1 MTLLAPGLAIAGILA
16 AAVPIVI
23 HLLLRRRRRPV
34 EWAAMSLLMQ
44 AVRRHRRRARIERVL
59 LLALRAL
66 LLAALG
72 VALARPST
80 GDRTTIIGSRIVHL
94 VVDDGIASGVR
105 SGSGVVLDDSVA
117 AAVEMVE
124 SLSPSDRVTLVL
136 AGRPVQPLIEEP
148 TGDHRSVVRTLEGLR
163 PREGRTDLTS
173 ALASLVDGT
182 ADDGSGDRH
191 EVRLFSDLRRAAI
204 DDGGRPPDLRRE
216 NLDLHA
222 STPATDEKSSTQ
234 VVDLRSARVPLSLA
248 GGTDDRIL
256 QVDLRRTGR
265 ADAATG
271 TVRLDGTA
279 VAGPEFRTVDWPA
292 GVRETTVDF
301 QVKVVPE
308 GGVLTASIEEQDDL
322 DLDDRR
328 SIIVEGRAPRRM
340 LVLERDEFGGSGRV
354 DRWRGTDWF
363 ERATLPMTDRVL
375 EESIEIDRVDPATAN
390 ARDLDGVYLAV
401 LGRPDLVSDD
411 FRLLLADW
419 VRDGGV
425 LVTMPPGSTTVRPWA
440 SPLLE
445 ALGIDW
451 SVALEAESV
460 EPSRRLSEE
469 QPAAS
474 LTRLLDAELPGLA
487 PSVSIERRLPIE
499 GFEDGDLVLVDD
511 AGDPVLLDVPIG
523 LGRLVFFAVTPE
535 LEWTDLP
542 VRPLMVPLVQEI
554 GRQGSALA
562 MAGRDGVVGDRL
574 PTRGT
579 EGATVV
585 LPGGERATLVD
596 GTTDRIPSRSGVVE
610 IVDLADRVVERRTVN
625 PAVDSAMLDL
635 VSVDEVSEW
644 LSSAGDWKVE
654 SADESIEI
662 ANIANADLAEPL
674 IILVLALVLL
684 ETAFARWFA
693 RGGVTSRRSAGLTG
707 ANADAEVARTS
718 RTGVTS

>member
-80 GDRTTIIGSRIVHL
+80 GDRTTILGSRIVHI
-94 VVDDGIASGVR
+94 VVDDGIASGAR
-105 SGSGVVLDDSVA
+105 SGSGVVLDDSVGA
-117 AAVEMVE
+117 AIEMVE
-124 SLSPSDRVTLVL
+124 SLSPSDRVSLVL

-148 TGDHRSVVRTLEGLR
+148 TGDHRSVVRALEGLR
-163 PREGRTDLTS
+163 PREGRTDLAA
-173 ALASLVDGT
+173 ALGSLVDRT

-222 STPATDEKSSTQ
+222 SSPATDEKSSTQ

-265 ADAATG
+265 ADAAAG

-354 DRWRGTDWF
+354 DRWRATDWF
-363 ERATLPMTDRVL
+363 ERATLPMTDRAL

-390 ARDLDGVYLAV
+390 SRDLDGVYLAV

-474 LTRLLDAELPGLA
+474 LTRLLDAELPSLA

-511 AGDPVLLDVPIG
+511 VGDPVLLDVPIG

-562 MAGRDGVVGDRL
+562 MAGRDGVVGERL

-596 GTTDRIPSRSGVVE
+596 GTTDRMPSRSGVVE

-662 ANIANADLAEPL
+662 ANIANTDLAEPL

-707 ANADAEVARTS
+707 ANADAEAARTS

>member
-80 GDRTTIIGSRIVHL
+80 GDRTTILGSRIVHI
-94 VVDDGIASGVR
+94 VVDDGIASGAR
-105 SGSGVVLDDSVA
+105 SGSGVVLDDSVGA
-117 AAVEMVE
+117 AIEMVE
-124 SLSPSDRVTLVL
+124 SLSPSDRVSLVL

-148 TGDHRSVVRTLEGLR
+148 TGDHRSVVRALEGLR
-163 PREGRTDLTS
+163 PREGRTDLAA
-173 ALASLVDGT
+173 ALGSLVDRT

-222 STPATDEKSSTQ
+222 SSPATDEKSSTQ

-265 ADAATG
+265 VDAATG

-354 DRWRGTDWF
+354 DRWRATDWF
-363 ERATLPMTDRVL
+363 ERATLPMTDRAL

-390 ARDLDGVYLAV
+390 SRDLDGVYLAV

-474 LTRLLDAELPGLA
+474 LTRLLDAELPSLA

-511 AGDPVLLDVPIG
+511 VGDPVLLDVPIG

-562 MAGRDGVVGDRL
+562 MAGRDGVVGERL

-596 GTTDRIPSRSGVVE
+596 GTTDRMPSRSGVVE

-662 ANIANADLAEPL
+662 ANIANTDLAEPL

-707 ANADAEVARTS
+707 ANADAEAARTS

>member
-1 MTLLAPGLAIAGILA
+1 M
-16 AAVPIVI
+16 
-23 HLLLRRRRRPV
+23 
-34 EWAAMSLLMQ
+34 
-44 AVRRHRRRARIERVL
+44 
-59 LLALRAL
+59 
-66 LLAALG
+66 
-72 VALARPST
+72 
-80 GDRTTIIGSRIVHL
+80 
-94 VVDDGIASGVR
+94 
-105 SGSGVVLDDSVA
+105 
-117 AAVEMVE
+117 
-124 SLSPSDRVTLVL
+124 
-136 AGRPVQPLIEEP
+136 
-148 TGDHRSVVRTLEGLR
+148 
-163 PREGRTDLTS
+163 
-173 ALASLVDGT
+173 
-182 ADDGSGDRH
+182 
-191 EVRLFSDLRRAAI
+191 
-204 DDGGRPPDLRRE
+204 
-216 NLDLHA
+216 
-222 STPATDEKSSTQ
+222 
-234 VVDLRSARVPLSLA
+234 
-248 GGTDDRIL
+248 
-256 QVDLRRTGR
+256 
-265 ADAATG
+265 
-271 TVRLDGTA
+271 
-279 VAGPEFRTVDWPA
+279 
-292 GVRETTVDF
+292 
-301 QVKVVPE
+301 
-308 GGVLTASIEEQDDL
+308 LTASIEEQDDL

-354 DRWRGTDWF
+354 DRWRATDWF
-363 ERATLPMTDRVL
+363 ERATLPMTDRAL

-390 ARDLDGVYLAV
+390 SRDLDGVYLAV

-474 LTRLLDAELPGLA
+474 LTRLLDAELPSLA

-511 AGDPVLLDVPIG
+511 VGDPVLLDVPIG

-562 MAGRDGVVGDRL
+562 MAGRDGVVGERL

-596 GTTDRIPSRSGVVE
+596 GTTDRMPSRSGVVE

-662 ANIANADLAEPL
+662 ANIANTDLAEPL

-707 ANADAEVARTS
+707 ANADAEAARTS

>member
-80 GDRTTIIGSRIVHL
+80 GDRTTILGSRIVHI
-94 VVDDGIASGVR
+94 VVDDGIASGAR
-105 SGSGVVLDDSVA
+105 SGSGVVLDDSVGA
-117 AAVEMVE
+117 AIEMVE
-124 SLSPSDRVTLVL
+124 SLSPSDRVSLVL

-148 TGDHRSVVRTLEGLR
+148 TGDHRSVVRALEGLR
-163 PREGRTDLTS
+163 PREGRTDLAA
-173 ALASLVDGT
+173 ALGSLVDRT

-222 STPATDEKSSTQ
+222 SSPATDEKSSTQ

-265 ADAATG
+265 VDAATG

-354 DRWRGTDWF
+354 DRWRATDWF
-363 ERATLPMTDRVL
+363 ERATLPMTDRAL

-390 ARDLDGVYLAV
+390 SRDLDGVYLAV

-451 SVALEAESV
+451 SVALEAKSV

-474 LTRLLDAELPGLA
+474 LTRLLDAELPSLA

-511 AGDPVLLDVPIG
+511 VGDPVLLDVPIG

-562 MAGRDGVVGDRL
+562 MAGRDGVVGERL

-596 GTTDRIPSRSGVVE
+596 GTTDRMPGRSGVVE

-662 ANIANADLAEPL
+662 ANIANTDLAEPL

-684 ETAFARWFA
+684 ETVFARWFA

-707 ANADAEVARTS
+707 ANADAEAARTS

>member
-80 GDRTTIIGSRIVHL
+80 GDRTTILGSRIVHI
-94 VVDDGIASGVR
+94 VVDDGIASGAR
-105 SGSGVVLDDSVA
+105 SGSGVVLDDSVGA
-117 AAVEMVE
+117 AIEMVE
-124 SLSPSDRVTLVL
+124 SLSPSDRVSLVL

-148 TGDHRSVVRTLEGLR
+148 TGDHRSVVRALEGLR
-163 PREGRTDLTS
+163 PREGRTDLAA
-173 ALASLVDGT
+173 ALGSLVDTT

-222 STPATDEKSSTQ
+222 SSPATDEKSSTQ

-265 ADAATG
+265 ADAAAG

-354 DRWRGTDWF
+354 DRWRATDWF
-363 ERATLPMTDRVL
+363 ERATLPMTDRAL

-390 ARDLDGVYLAV
+390 SRDLDGVYLAV

-474 LTRLLDAELPGLA
+474 LTRLLDAELPSLA

-511 AGDPVLLDVPIG
+511 VGDPVLLDVPIG

-562 MAGRDGVVGDRL
+562 MAGRDGVVGERL

-596 GTTDRIPSRSGVVE
+596 GTTDRMPSRSGVVE

-662 ANIANADLAEPL
+662 ANIANTDLAEPL

-707 ANADAEVARTS
+707 ANADAEAARTS

>member
-80 GDRTTIIGSRIVHL
+80 GDRTTILGSRIVHI
-94 VVDDGIASGVR
+94 VVDDGIASGAR
-105 SGSGVVLDDSVA
+105 SGSGVVLDDSVGA
-117 AAVEMVE
+117 AIEMVE
-124 SLSPSDRVTLVL
+124 SLSPSDRVSLVL
-136 AGRPVQPLIEEP
+136 AGRPVRPLIEEP
-148 TGDHRSVVRTLEGLR
+148 TGDHRSVVRALEGLR
-163 PREGRTDLTS
+163 PREGRTDLAA
-173 ALASLVDGT
+173 ALGSLVDRT

-222 STPATDEKSSTQ
+222 SSPATDEKSSTQ

-265 ADAATG
+265 VDAAAG

-354 DRWRGTDWF
+354 DRWRATDWF
-363 ERATLPMTDRVL
+363 ERATLPMTDRAL

-390 ARDLDGVYLAV
+390 SRDLDGVYLAV

-474 LTRLLDAELPGLA
+474 LTRLLDAELPSLA

-499 GFEDGDLVLVDD
+499 GFEDGDLVLVDEV
-511 AGDPVLLDVPIG
+511 GEPVLLDVPIG

-562 MAGRDGVVGDRL
+562 MAGRDGVVGERL

-596 GTTDRIPSRSGVVE
+596 GTTDRMPGRSGVVE

-707 ANADAEVARTS
+707 ANADAEAARTS
-718 RTGVTS
+718 RRGVTS